1 MGPLLPS
8 SKKLEDAFSSIATI
22 RGVARGHVGIV
33 EVVAVVLAVVDC
45 PLDDRIVGI
54 RGQELFERMDHAM
67 LGSGAEL
74 VEQGLGPSCG
84 PFGAIGVKMAGA
96 APVVLAA
103 VIEVQGFAR
112 VADAVLDQTP
122 YPDGAV
128 GHDENFCSRV
138 GGPGSAPQS
147 AARWRIIYPSI
158 MMTRLKSCSWIL
170 GGVGMGKGV
179 PLFRAAT
186 RATMT

>member
-1 MGPLLPS
+1 MVL
-8 SKKLEDAFSSIATI
+8 
-22 RGVARGHVGIV
+22 
-33 EVVAVVLAVVDC
+33 EVVDFSI
-45 PLDDRIVGI
+45 DDRIVGI

-67 LGSGAEL
+67 LGRVAEL
-74 VEQGLGPSCG
+74 IEQGLGPSCG

-103 VIEVQGFAR
+103 VIEVQGFGR

-147 AARWRIIYPSI
+147 APRWRTIYPSI

-170 GGVGMGKGV
+170 GGVGMGKDV